1 MDTKYLDVS
10 LYCNQVQKMTHFL
23 KLAAKRPYN
32 MPALHLPMAMIPV
45 LPTGWAPREVSRVS
59 GKEGDKSK
67 KTPMDKKPG
76 SLRWKIW
83 ENQL

>member
-1 MDTKYLDVS
+1 
-10 LYCNQVQKMTHFL
+10 
-23 KLAAKRPYN
+23 

-59 GKEGDKSK
+59 GEEGDKSK
-67 KTPMDKKPG
+67 KTPTDKKPS

-83 ENQL
+83 ENQLSASLAGLLPLHSRRR

>member
-1 MDTKYLDVS
+1 
-10 LYCNQVQKMTHFL
+10 
-23 KLAAKRPYN
+23 

-45 LPTGWAPREVSRVS
+45 LPTGWAPSEVSRVS
-59 GKEGDKSK
+59 GEEGDKS

-83 ENQL
+83 EIQLSASLAGLLPLHGRRR

>member
-1 MDTKYLDVS
+1 
-10 LYCNQVQKMTHFL
+10 
-23 KLAAKRPYN
+23 

-59 GKEGDKSK
+59 GEEGDKSK

-76 SLRWKIW
+76 SLQWKIW
-83 ENQL
+83 ENQLLASLAGLLPLHGRRR